1 MSLRV
6 LQIVPG
12 TSVDGPGLRTA
23 VYFAGCSHGCPGCHN
38 PAAWDFD
45 GGNEMSARQVAD
57 IVISHGFNVTLTG
70 GDPLL
75 HADLNE
81 LRQLLELLTD
91 AGLKIWVYTGF
102 TFESIITN
110 SRLKELLPYFEA
122 IVDGPFIEARLSP
135 SLPFRGSDNQRILR
149 SDGTVITDFDL
160 TGI

>member
-23 VYFAGCSHGCPGCHN
+23 VYFAGCNHGCPGCHN

-45 GGNEMSARQVAD
+45 SGNEMSARQVAD

-75 HADLNE
+75 HADLDE
-81 LRQLLELLTD
+81 LRQLLELLTN

-122 IVDGPFIEARLSP
+122 IVDGPFIEAQLSP

-149 SDGTVITDFDL
+149 SDGTVITDFDF